1 MRLDRTT
8 LEAAY
13 AAAVLSEPDGDGWR
27 PLTVTDG
34 PWLVIT
40 AANPWSLALTP
51 AINDARDRVLAAE
64 LRAQSLDPR
73 RVRAAAPDG
82 TWHEDGWLVA
92 HFPQLAHTLLR
103 RYQQAGVYVLHA
115 GRRDVWWDESLF
127 GTQL

>member
-1 MRLDRTT
+1 MRPARATLD
-8 LEAAY
+8 AAY
-13 AAAVLSEPDGDGWR
+13 AAAVLWEPHGDGWR
-27 PLTVTDG
+27 PLTVTAG

-51 AINDARDRVLAAE
+51 AINDARDCILATE
-64 LRAQSLDPR
+64 LRAQGLEPR

-92 HFPQLAHTLLR
+92 HTPELARTLMC
-103 RYQQAGVYVLHA
+103 RYQQAGVYVLHD
-115 GRRDVWWDESLF
+115 GRREVWWDESMF